1 MAAPL
6 YQVDARVWL
15 REESARERRPVRLDT
30 IASATLDAIAGQGF
44 GWLWLR
50 AVWDT
55 GRAAREV
62 ASRRA
67 PWLEEHA
74 EALPDVGL
82 QDIDGSPFAVR
93 GYRVRSDLGGDD
105 ALEALR
111 DDLAR
116 RGLRL
121 LLDVVMSHA
130 ALDHPWTRE
139 MPELFIGGSEEDL
152 RREPGRW
159 HRTPG
164 GAVIAHPE
172 DSTGAPAPDAAAFNY
187 RHEGLRRAMLQ
198 EIERVA
204 SVADGVCAVGAA
216 LALPGRAEAVWGERS
231 APRDGSPPAGG
242 SFWLEALP
250 RVRAARPASV
260 FIAEAPGDSRAALE
274 EVGFDS
280 VEDET
285 LLDLLLSGDA
295 GAVRAHLE
303 GVAGRGGAKGLH
315 FLESHGRRRA
325 AGVFPPFLQP
335 AASVVAFLSAPRAL
349 LHHGQLEGRRVRH
362 HVHLTRR
369 ADEAPDRDLDAFH
382 QRLVEVLARS
392 EVERGPWRMLPVREA
407 WEGNGTAAQII
418 AGLHRGAGGEAT
430 LSAVNFGPGRA
441 QGYVDLSS
449 LETRGRRLIFQDL
462 FSVERHERE
471 GDDIAQR
478 GLYVDL
484 PAWDYNIFEVVMTPP
499 SAS

>member
-30 IASATLDAIAGQGF
+30 IASATLDTIAGQGF

-50 AVWDT
+50 GVWDT
-55 GRAAREV
+55 GRAARDV

-74 EALPDVGL
+74 AALPGL
-82 QDIDGSPFAVR
+82 DLHDIDGSPFSVR
-93 GYRVRSDLGGDD
+93 SYRVRTDLGGDD

-121 LLDVVMSHA
+121 LLDVVASHA

-139 MPELFIGGSEEDL
+139 RPEFFIGGGEEDL

-159 HRTPG
+159 HRAPG
-164 GAVIAHPE
+164 GAVVAHPE
-172 DSTGAPAPDAAAFNY
+172 DSTGAPAPDAAALNY

-204 SVADGVCAVGAA
+204 SAADGVCAVGAA
-216 LALPGRAEAVWGERS
+216 LALPGRAESVWGERS
-231 APRDGSPPAGG
+231 APRDGSHPAEG

-250 RVRAARPASV
+250 RVRASCPELV
-260 FIAEAPGDSRAALE
+260 LIAESPGDSRSALE
-274 EVGFDS
+274 DAGFDW

-285 LLDLLLSGDA
+285 LLNLLLSAEA
-295 GAVRAHLE
+295 GAVRAHLQ
-303 GVAGRGGAKGLH
+303 GPAGRGGAKGLH
-315 FLESHGRRRA
+315 FLEAHGRQRA
-325 AGVFPPFLQP
+325 AGIFPPYLQP

-349 LHHGQLEGRRVRH
+349 IHHGQLEGRRVRH

-369 ADEAPDRDLDAFH
+369 VEEAPDRDLDAFH

-392 EVERGPWRMLPVREA
+392 EVGRSPWRMLPVREA
-407 WEGNGTAAQII
+407 WEGNGTAAQLI
-418 AGLHRGAGGEAT
+418 AGLHQGAGGDAT

-441 QGYVDLSS
+441 QGYVELPS
-449 LETRGRRLIFQDL
+449 LETRGRRLVFQDL
-462 FSVERHERE
+462 FSLERHERE
-471 GDDIAQR
+471 GDDIALR

-484 PAWDYNIFEVVMTPP
+484 PAWDYNVFEVVL
-499 SAS
+499 A